1 MNENKK
7 PAKNPHAGHRAR
19 MRKRFASGGFEGYSD
34 HEMLEQLLFDA
45 IPREN
50 TNVTAH
56 LLLERFGSLDGVL
69 TAPAEELMTVRG
81 VGEKS
86 AELIASVY
94 PSELE
99 RIISQYKET
108 GDITVYDIALLL
120 DYTFTV
126 MRDER
131 VHAFLFT
138 ADGVFIDFI
147 PIPTDTPDEAAL
159 TLAEHG
165 AEVLILASR
174 EREKLSGVMLS
185 VLSDV
190 LIPHGIRIENAFFR
204 TSSGF
209 ESIYDSG
216 MRLELYKEKS
226 NKHTRLVSKN
236 ITEPKK

>member
-19 MRKRFASGGFEGYSD
+19 MRKRFESGGFDGYSD

-56 LLLERFGSLDGVL
+56 LLLERFGSVEGVL
-69 TAPAEELMTVRG
+69 TAPAAERMTVRG

-86 AELIASVY
+86 AKLIAGVY
-94 PSELE
+94 PSVLE
-99 RIISQYKET
+99 RIFNQYKEA

-126 MRDER
+126 MKDER
-131 VHAFLFT
+131 VHALLFSD
-138 ADGVFIDFI
+138 DGVFVDFI
-147 PIPTDTPDEAAL
+147 PLPIDTAWEAARM
-159 TLAEHG
+159 LAEHG
-165 AEVLILASR
+165 ASVIILASR
-174 EREKLSGVMLS
+174 EREKLADVMMPALTEAL
-185 VLSDV
+185 V
-190 LIPHGIRIENAFFR
+190 PHGIRIENAFYR
-204 TSSGF
+204 TSFGF

-216 MRLELYKEKS
+216 MRLELYKEKT
-226 NKHTRLVSKN
+226 NKRARLGSKS
-236 ITEPKK
+236 ITEPIK

>member
-19 MRKRFASGGFEGYSD
+19 MRKRFESGGFDGYSD

-56 LLLERFGSLDGVL
+56 LLLERFGSVEGVL
-69 TAPAEELMTVRG
+69 TAPAAELMTVRG

-86 AELIASVY
+86 AKLIAGVY
-94 PSELE
+94 PSVLE
-99 RIISQYKET
+99 RIVNQYKEA

-126 MRDER
+126 MKDER
-131 VHAFLFT
+131 VHALLFSD
-138 ADGVFIDFI
+138 DGVFVDFI
-147 PIPTDTPDEAAL
+147 PLTIDAQLEAARM
-159 TLAEHG
+159 LAEHG
-165 AEVLILASR
+165 ASVIILASR
-174 EREKLSGVMLS
+174 EREKLVDVMMPALTDAL
-185 VLSDV
+185 V
-190 LIPHGIRIENAFFR
+190 PHGIRIENAFYR
-204 TSSGF
+204 TSFGF

-216 MRLELYKEKS
+216 MRLELYKEKP
-226 NKHTRLVSKN
+226 NKRARLGSKS
-236 ITEPKK
+236 ITGPIK